1 MGWCTLQVAVVS
13 TFDLTYASP
22 HGTGSPSLTRFISVD
37 DELGNQFVATDDDN
51 GGRFACS
58 SLSKSLYTFDPEDE
72 EFEQL
77 VDLPRPR
84 YRHSSAIVKNKVWL
98 VGGRDLVDN
107 LIPEVDVSKRNG
119 GSPCY
124 TSCHSHAFYESVDLG
139 LRHRQ

>member
-13 TFDLTYASP
+13 TFDSTHASP
-22 HGTGSPSLTRFISVD
+22 HDTGSPSLTRFISVD
-37 DELGNQFVATDDDN
+37 NVLGNEFVANDD
-51 GGRFACS
+51 GGSFVCFS
-58 SLSKSLYTFDPEDE
+58 ISKSLYTFDPEDE

-98 VGGRDLVDN
+98 VGGRDINDN

-124 TSCHSHAFYESVDLG
+124 TSCHSHSFL
-139 LRHRQ
+139 